1 MRKFPESRNAK
12 DPKSQNV
19 DIHLGRSIQRGMW
32 HLIREIDISR
42 LGVFSMEHSVD
53 SWNMKSQ
60 NVKSRS
66 TLDLDPWSQPT
77 VIWKAGL

>member
-53 SWNMKSQ
+53 S
-60 NVKSRS
+60 
-66 TLDLDPWSQPT
+66 
-77 VIWKAGL
+77 